1 VNSAHVK
8 LLMHPRVVDLV
19 NTKWERFAARVFQRR
34 FISTLC
40 YLLIF
45 MLTTILGQT
54 RYEVVSAYQLTTLCV
69 LLCGRADISLFSVCG

>member
-1 VNSAHVK
+1 MRAGALELIVNSAHVK

-34 FISTLC
+34 FISTLS
-40 YLLIF
+40 YLLVF

-54 RYEVVSAYQLTTLCV
+54 RYEVVSSAVCVCVSQLN
-69 LLCGRADISLFSVCG
+69 